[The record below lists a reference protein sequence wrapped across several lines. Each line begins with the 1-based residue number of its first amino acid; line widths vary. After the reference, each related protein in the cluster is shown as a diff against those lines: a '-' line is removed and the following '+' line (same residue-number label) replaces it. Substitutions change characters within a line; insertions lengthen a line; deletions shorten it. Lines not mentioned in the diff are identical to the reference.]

1 MTEHTEP
8 IQLDPQR
15 QEQAREYARISR
27 RLMLFSLV
35 IDGLLALLWLLF
47 GWSSALKDWLLTYTA
62 NAWLLVAG
70 FVLVFGLVDGLISLP
85 LTYYS
90 GFVLPHRYQQSNQSL
105 KDWLLDQ
112 LKGLA
117 VSAPLGLIVIE
128 LVYLFLRSFPDT
140 WWLWTAGF
148 LLLFSVVLGNL
159 APVLILPLFNKYTP
173 LEEEHDDLSRRL
185 IKLAEAAG
193 THVRGVYKFDLSR
206 QTKAANAAL
215 TGIGGSRR
223 IILGDTLLNEFTPDE
238 IETVL
243 AHELGHQVNK
253 DIPVGMAVSTLI
265 TLCGLWLTSLV
276 LDWGV
281 GFFGFNGV
289 GDIAALPLFMLAL
302 GFYGLLTLPL
312 SNGYSRWRE
321 RKADLYALQATGK
334 VGAYAS
340 ALTRLANQNL
350 AEVEPEPWVEWL
362 LHSHPALSKR
372 IKMAREYSPNQS
384 MKQTES

>member
-8 IQLDPQR
+8 IELDPQR

-27 RLMLFSLV
+27 RLMLLGLV
-35 IDGLLALLWLLF
+35 IDGLLALTWLLF
-47 GWSSALKDWLLTYTA
+47 GWSQGLKDWLLNSTT
-62 NAWLLVAG
+62 NDWLLVAA
-70 FVLVFGLVDGLISLP
+70 FILVFGLIDGLISLP
-85 LTYYS
+85 LSYYS
-90 GFVLPHRYQQSNQSL
+90 GFVLPHRYDQSNQSL
-105 KDWLLDQ
+105 KDWLIDQ

-117 VSAPLGLIVIE
+117 ISAPLGLIVIE
-128 LVYLFLRSFPDT
+128 LIYLFLRAYPEN
-140 WWLWTAGF
+140 WWLWTAAF
-148 LLLFSVVLGNL
+148 MLLFSVVLGNL
-159 APVLILPLFNKYTP
+159 APILILPLFNKYTP
-173 LEEEHDDLSRRL
+173 LEEEHDDLSQRL
-185 IKLAEAAG
+185 IKLAEKAG

-215 TGIGGSRR
+215 TGVGNSRR

-253 DIPVGMAVSTLI
+253 DIPIGMAVSSVI
-265 TLCGLWLTSLV
+265 TLGGLWLTSLV

-281 GFFGFNGV
+281 GFFGFNSV

-302 GFYGLLTLPL
+302 GFYGLLTMPL
-312 SNGYSRWRE
+312 SNAYSRWRE

-334 VGAYAS
+334 AQAYAS

-350 AEVEPEPWVEWL
+350 ADVEPEPWVEWL

-372 IKMAREYSPNQS
+372 IKMARDYPSNQL
-384 MKQTES
+384 

>member
-1 MTEHTEP
+1 MIEHTQP
-8 IQLDPQR
+8 IELDPQR
-15 QEQAREYARISR
+15 QDKARQYARISR
-27 RLMLFSLV
+27 RLMLLGLV
-35 IDGLLALLWLLF
+35 LDGLLALLWLLF
-47 GWSSALKDWLLTYTA
+47 GWSLDLKGWLLTYTG
-62 NAWLLVAG
+62 NDWLLVAG
-70 FVLVFGLVDGLISLP
+70 FIAVFGLVDGLISLP
-85 LTYYS
+85 LSYYS
-90 GFVLPHRYQQSNQSL
+90 GFVLPHRYGQSNQSL
-105 KDWLLDQ
+105 KDWLVDQ

-117 VSAPLGLIVIE
+117 ISVPLGLLVIE
-128 LVYLFLRSFPDT
+128 LIYLFLRAFPDT

-148 LLLFSVVLGNL
+148 MLLFSVVLGNL

-173 LEEEHDDLSRRL
+173 LDEEHADLAERL
-185 IKLAEAAG
+185 VKLAEAAG

-215 TGIGGSRR
+215 TGVGSSRR

-253 DIPVGMAVSTLI
+253 DIPIGMAVSTVI
-265 TLCGLWLTSLV
+265 TLGGLWLTSLV

-281 GFFGFNGV
+281 SFFGFDGV

-302 GFYGLLTLPL
+302 GFYGLLTMPL

-334 VGAYAS
+334 AKAYAS

-372 IKMAREYSPNQS
+372 IKTAREYTAN
-384 MKQTES
+384 